1 VSTVALAAT
10 IHDTE
15 ARLVP
20 AIVRSSALLHD
31 LFAGIALNIS
41 DATNPAVLDAAHDA
55 LGAKIIVHP
64 QGEAGIGRARRD
76 AVRRALSFDVPAIL
90 YCDFDH
96 LLRWAE
102 ANETE
107 LRTTLAVQPNA
118 DVLVVGRSSR
128 AFAAEP
134 MRLQQT
140 EQLVNY
146 AYKLLTGRAWDLMF
160 AIRRLSRKAAEE
172 IVRNSRIDT
181 LANDVEWPLLAE
193 RAGFTLGYAQA
204 DGLFYRTMEDFGASA
219 DHGDDDP
226 LQWIRRIEFA
236 AQHMAVMRDYVPLR
250 RL

>member
-1 VSTVALAAT
+1 VPTIALAAT

-20 AIVRSSALLHD
+20 AIARSSVLLRE
-31 LFAGIALNIS
+31 LFAGIALNVS
-41 DATNPAVLDAAHDA
+41 DATNPAVLDAARDA
-55 LGAKIIVHP
+55 LGAEIIVHP
-64 QGEAGIGRARRD
+64 QDEAGIGRARRD
-76 AVRRALSFDVPAIL
+76 AVRLALTLDAPAIL

-102 ANETE
+102 TNEAE
-107 LRTTLAVQPNA
+107 LRATLAAQPDA
-118 DVLVVGRSSR
+118 DVLVVGRSTR

-134 MRLQQT
+134 KRLQDT
-140 EQLVNY
+140 ERLVNR
-146 AYKLLTGRAWDLMF
+146 AYKLLTGRDWDLMF
-160 AIRRLSRKAAEE
+160 AVRRLSREAAAE
-172 IVRNSRIDT
+172 IVANSRVDT

-193 RAGFTLGYAQA
+193 RAGFALAYAEA

-236 AQHMAVMRDYVPLR
+236 AQHVAVMRSFLPKP
-250 RL
+250 